1 MARAHPE
8 DTPEGR
14 PAAAQAGAGKGQ
26 PCLILAAGPAAG
38 AARALPTGTTIV
50 GRAND
55 VDQRFDDPKISRR
68 HASFVVAADGCV
80 VLEDLGSSNGTY
92 VNDVRIT
99 RQELQDGDRIQFG
112 PDVKLTL
119 AYRHEVELEH
129 RTAPAP
135 DLGIKDEKTTAY
147 TETYLR
153 HQLEA
158 DIARAKRHH
167 LDLAV
172 MVLAIDQLKEIGKAH
187 GPEGQ
192 EHALKATASAVAKIL
207 RADDVLARSEQKFL
221 VLAHD
226 ISDEGVVV
234 LAQRIRRAA
243 RGYALYLDQT
253 PVPMTLSIGVA
264 TLSADEVDDA
274 SALIRQAERYLEKV
288 VRRAGANAIAGNAVK
303 TFIRHGGSNTTV
315 KFAQTRRA

>member
-1 MARAHPE
+1 MAPAHPE
-8 DTPEGR
+8 DTPEGQQV
-14 PAAAQAGAGKGQ
+14 QAGPDKGQ
-26 PCLILAAGPAAG
+26 PCLILAGGAAAG
-38 AARALPTGTTIV
+38 AARALPTGTTII

-55 VDQRFDDPKISRR
+55 TDQRFDDPKISRR
-68 HASFVVAADGCV
+68 HARLTVAADGCV

-99 RQELQDGDRIQFG
+99 RQELKNGDRIQFG
-112 PDVKLTL
+112 PDVKLTF
-119 AYRHEVELEH
+119 AYRHDAELEH
-129 RTAPAP
+129 RSAPPP
-135 DLGIKDEKTTAY
+135 DLGFKDEKTTAY
-147 TETYLR
+147 TEAYLR

-172 MVLAIDQLKEIGKAH
+172 MVLAIDQLREIGKVH
-187 GPEGQ
+187 GPDGQ
-192 EHALKATASAVAKIL
+192 EHALKATAVAIGKIL
-207 RADDVLARSEQKFL
+207 RANDVLARSEQRFL

-243 RGYALYLDQT
+243 RGYALHLNQT

-264 TLSADEVDDA
+264 TLSADKVDDA
-274 SALIRQAERYLEKV
+274 AALIRQAEHYLEKV
-288 VRRAGANAIAGNAVK
+288 IRRAGANAIAGNAVK

-315 KFAQTRRA
+315 KFAQARGA